1 MKYAKQDKKGQ
12 GRGVAMLK
20 DRKVLVNDRFV
31 EWQGATVHLLSHSFG
46 RGSSIFEVLSLHAT
60 AHGPAVFRMD
70 LHIARFFRS
79 AAHLGMKLSLNEAQL
94 AAAIRRTVREN
105 RISSGFVKIIGYYGQ
120 PAFGILPP
128 DSTLDLAILAVD
140 PQSDLEGFS
149 FPFETGTTA
158 CISTWH
164 KLDPTTIPVEAKA
177 AANYL
182 NGMLARLEAKTR
194 GFENV
199 ILLDTQGFVAEGPTE
214 SVFAVRQGVLQAPVL
229 GTILD
234 SITRRSIL
242 EVARAAG
249 LRVREIRLAR
259 DMLIEADEI
268 FLAGTPN
275 KVLPVCRLEER
286 TLAPVP
292 GPVTR
297 RISSLMNSIL
307 AGDEPPYRDWLFGMD
322 EG

>member
-1 MKYAKQDKKGQ
+1 
-12 GRGVAMLK
+12 MLK
-20 DRKVLVNDRFV
+20 DRKVLINDRFV
-31 EWQGATVHLLSHSFG
+31 EWEGATVHLLSHSFG
-46 RGSSIFEVLSLHAT
+46 RGSTIFEVLSLHAMDR
-60 AHGPAVFRMD
+60 GPAVFRLD
-70 LHIARFFRS
+70 LHIERFFRS
-79 AAHLGMKLSLNEAQL
+79 ATHLSMKLSLSQAQL
-94 AAAIRRTVREN
+94 AEAVMRTIREN
-105 RISSGFVKIIGYYGQ
+105 RIGAGFVKIIGYYGET
-120 PAFGILPP
+120 AFGILPP
-128 DSTLDLAILAVD
+128 DTTLDLAILAVD
-140 PQSDLEGFS
+140 PQSDLGGLS

-164 KLDPTTIPVEAKA
+164 KLDPTTVPIEAKA

-199 ILLDTQGFVAEGPTE
+199 ILLDTQEFVAEGPTE
-214 SVFAVRQGVLQAPVL
+214 SVFLVHQGILLAPVL

-242 EVARAAG
+242 EVAKAAG
-249 LRVREIRLAR
+249 LKVQEKRLAR
-259 DMLIEADEI
+259 QLLFEAEEI

-286 TLAPVP
+286 NITPVP

-297 RISSLMNSIL
+297 QISSLMNEIL
-307 AGDEPPYRDWLFGMD
+307 AGKHPQYQDWLYGMSD
-322 EG
+322 S